1 MPLVLIVNMYTYSL
15 SCCSLQYFLIAPIV
29 LDVTAATAAAILVYY
44 LLSLSFFLFSVLLQ
58 RVYKWCTND
67 LSLMKGNG
75 STNNGTSFIKEGNR
89 SIKNDKILTWQRTV
103 LMSMSS
109 IKPSSRNNCDPL
121 SISHLTTSSNSN
133 QSASSNQ
140 FGRCRATRKRGKYR
154 LCLIFKYP
162 SVHRRNGT
170 ATSRQPKN
178 DHL

>member
-1 MPLVLIVNMYTYSL
+1 MVKIYIHTLYLVAVLFDCPNCSWCY
-15 SCCSLQYFLIAPIV
+15 CCYCCCNTCV
-29 LDVTAATAAAILVYY
+29 LFVVIIIIL
-44 LLSLSFFLFSVLLQ
+44 FFSSSSS
-58 RVYKWCTND
+58 YESTNGAND
-67 LSLMKGNG
+67 LSSRKGRG
-75 STNNGTSFIKEGNR
+75 STNNNGTSFIKEGNR

-121 SISHLTTSSNSN
+121 SISNLTTSSNSN